1 MSLPHDDV
9 AKEWREARAP
19 VRGVHTDTAACGR
32 PSLATI
38 DTAAH
43 HMRRE
48 AEIGGYVAEAE
59 VEPVTD
65 AGRALL
71 GRLLGRAAGD
81 VCFVESAELALHRVL
96 RAWPARPGATV
107 AALPG
112 EYGPNLAAFAAHGLR
127 VIPLPADGAGRLDV
141 AAAERSL
148 REHRPDLVH
157 LTVVASH
164 RGLLQPAADLAAVCR
179 AADLPLVV
187 DAAQGLGHIDCRL
200 DVDAIY
206 APSRK
211 WLTGPRGVGVLA
223 VSPDCARRLRVPG
236 TGEPLGTAQGLEAR
250 EGSVA
255 GRLGLIHAVGELF
268 AGGPAKVFERLAAI
282 GRLTREVLDGAGG
295 WRVVEPIGEPTAVTT
310 LVPPGGTDV
319 FAVRAQLVELHG
331 IVTTACGIERAPG
344 ELRDPVLRIS
354 PHIDAE
360 PEQLEQVRVALA
372 DA

>member
-9 AKEWREARAP
+9 AKEWRDARPP
-19 VRGVHTDTAACGR
+19 VHGVHTDTAACGR

-38 DTAAH
+38 ETAVH
-43 HMRRE
+43 HMRSE
-48 AEIGGYVAEAE
+48 AEIGGYVAEDA

-71 GRLLGRAAGD
+71 GRLLGRTAGD
-81 VCFVESAELALHRVL
+81 VCFVESAELALHRLL
-96 RAWPARPGATV
+96 RAWPAQQGATV

-112 EYGPNLAAFAAHGLR
+112 EYGANLAAFAAHGLR
-127 VIPLPADGAGRLDV
+127 VVPLPADGSGRLDV

-179 AADLPLVV
+179 AADLPMVV

-236 TGEPLGTAQGLEAR
+236 TGEPLGMAQGLEAR

-268 AGGPAKVFERLAAI
+268 AAGPAKIFERLAAV
-282 GRLTREVLDGAGG
+282 GRQTRAVLDGTGG

-310 LVPPGGTDV
+310 LVPPDGTDV
-319 FAVRAQLVELHG
+319 FAVRARLIERHG
-331 IVTTACGIERAPG
+331 IVTTACGVDRAPG
-344 ELRDPVLRIS
+344 ELRGPVLRIS
-354 PHIDAE
+354 PHVDAE
-360 PEQLEQVRVALA
+360 PEQLEQLRKALA